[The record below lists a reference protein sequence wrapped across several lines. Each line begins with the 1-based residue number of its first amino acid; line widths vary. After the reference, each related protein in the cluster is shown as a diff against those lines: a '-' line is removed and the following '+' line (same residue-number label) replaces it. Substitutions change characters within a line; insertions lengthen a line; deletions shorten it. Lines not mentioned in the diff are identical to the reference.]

1 MNTEHRDNATPE
13 LWLSLPNAPG
23 VYLMKASDGSVIYV
37 GKAIRL
43 RTRVRSYFREK
54 STSVLTSQMMR
65 YVTEVDYI
73 VTETEVEALIL
84 ENNLIKAHQPRYNV
98 KLKDDKRYPYLRV
111 TTHEPFPRI
120 HITRKAE
127 NDGTRYFG
135 PFVHVRSTRQVLKEL
150 TKFFPIRT
158 CTLPLTETGNTYR
171 VCLDYHIGRCP
182 GPCADKMDA
191 TDYDEIVQKV
201 CQFLSG
207 NTDAVV
213 KELTEQMEAAAEAL
227 DFETAAKYRD
237 TLKDVQQAITTQN
250 MDSVSAADEDVIG
263 IAARTDIACVQLL
276 RVRDGKLLERE
287 HYYLNDAD
295 PGSLSMALGAF
306 ISQYYQNAVFV
317 PKTVVLPMPI
327 ESVELIENW
336 LSEKRGS
343 RVGLHVPRAG
353 RLRKLQTLASKNAEI
368 LLTQREQN
376 VVYSSG
382 VEPALV
388 ELQELLELKHPLRR
402 IEAYDISNLGERF
415 AVGSMV
421 VLEDGKPV
429 SSEYRRFKIR
439 SVEGQNDF
447 AMMQE
452 VITRR
457 FRRAIADDEKFNKLP
472 DLMLIDG
479 GKGQLSAAQA
489 AMNFCRSLQGK
500 TCDSKVA
507 ASHLPDIP
515 MIALAKRIEEIF
527 VPGKSEPIVLR
538 EDNPTL
544 HMIQR
549 LRDEAHR
556 FAVTYHR
563 RLRQKSLSASVLDEI
578 PNIGP
583 RRKQAL
589 LQHFGSIEAIRE
601 ASLDTLLSVKGI
613 PRSVAENIRKHL

>member
-1 MNTEHRDNATPE
+1 MNTEQQEKATPE
-13 LWLSLPNAPG
+13 LWQSLPNESG

-37 GKAIRL
+37 GKANRL

-54 STSVLTSQMMR
+54 SAYALTSQMMR

-111 TTHEPFPRI
+111 TTNEPFPRI

-135 PFVHVRSTRQVLKEL
+135 PFVHVRSTRQVVKQL

-158 CTLPLTETGNTYR
+158 CTLPLTETENRYR

-182 GPCADKMDA
+182 GPCADKISVA
-191 TDYDEIVQKV
+191 DYDEIVRKV

-227 DFETAAKYRD
+227 DFETAAKHRD

-295 PGSLSMALGAF
+295 PESLATALSAF

-327 ESVELIENW
+327 ESVGLIENW
-336 LSEKRGS
+336 LTEKRGS

-388 ELQELLELKHPLRR
+388 ELQELLDLKHPLRR
-402 IEAYDISNLGERF
+402 IEAYDISNLGDRF

-421 VLEDGKPV
+421 VLEDGKPA

-479 GKGQLSAAQA
+479 GKGQLGAAQA
-489 AMNFCRSLQGK
+489 AMEAFATSR
-500 TCDSKVA
+500 
-507 ASHLPDIP
+507 LPDIP
-515 MIALAKRIEEIF
+515 MIALAKRVEEIF

-544 HMIQR
+544 HTIQR

-556 FAVTYHR
+556 FAITYHR

-578 PNIGP
+578 PNLGP
-583 RRKQAL
+583 KRKQAL
-589 LQHFGSIEAIRE
+589 LRHFGSIEAIRA
-601 ASLDTLLSVKGI
+601 ASLDGLLSVKGI

>member
-1 MNTEHRDNATPE
+1 MKAEQSDHATPE
-13 LWLSLPNAPG
+13 LWQSLPNVPG
-23 VYLMKASDGSVIYV
+23 VYLMKASDGTVLYV

-54 STSVLTSQMMR
+54 FTSALTSQMMR

-111 TTHEPFPRI
+111 TMNEPFPRI

-127 NDGTRYFG
+127 TDGTRYFG
-135 PFVHVRSTRQVLKEL
+135 PFVHVRSTRQTLKQL
-150 TKFFPIRT
+150 TKLFPIRT
-158 CTLPLTETGNTYR
+158 CTLPLAEVGNRYR

-182 GPCADKMDA
+182 GPCADKIDVS
-191 TDYDEIVQKV
+191 DYDEIVRKV

-213 KELTEQMEAAAEAL
+213 KELTDQMQAAAAAL
-227 DFETAAKYRD
+227 DFERAAKYRD
-237 TLKDVQQAITTQN
+237 TLQDVQQAITTQN
-250 MDSVSAADEDVIG
+250 MDSVSAEDEDVIG
-263 IAARTDIACVQLL
+263 IAARTDIACAQLL

-295 PGSLSMALGAF
+295 PESLATALSAF

-317 PKTVVLPMPI
+317 PKRVVLPMPI
-327 ESVELIENW
+327 ASMELIENW
-336 LSEKRGS
+336 LSEKQGNH
-343 RVGLHVPRAG
+343 RVGLHVPKAG
-353 RLRKLQTLASKNAEI
+353 RLRQLQILATKNAEI

-382 VEPALV
+382 AEPALV
-388 ELQELLELKHPLRR
+388 ELQELLGLKHPLRR
-402 IEAYDISNLGERF
+402 IEAYDISNLGDRF

-421 VLEDGKPV
+421 VLEDGKPA

-439 SVEGQNDF
+439 SVKGQNDF

-457 FRRAIADDEKFNKLP
+457 FRRALEDDEKFNTLP

-489 AMNFCRSLQGK
+489 VMK
-500 TCDSKVA
+500 TFG
-507 ASHLPDIP
+507 ASRLPDIP
-515 MIALAKRIEEIF
+515 LIALAKRIEEIF
-527 VPGKSEPIVLR
+527 VPGTSEPIVLR

-563 RLRQKSLSASVLDEI
+563 QLRQKSLSVSVLDEI
-578 PNIGP
+578 PNLGP
-583 RRKQAL
+583 KRKQAL
-589 LQHFGSIEAIRE
+589 LQHFGSIKAIRE
-601 ASLDTLLSVKGI
+601 ASLDGLLAVKGI

>member
-1 MNTEHRDNATPE
+1 MNIEQQEKAIPE
-13 LWLSLPNAPG
+13 LWQSLPNVPG

-43 RTRVRSYFREK
+43 RARVRSYFREK
-54 STSVLTSQMMR
+54 SAHALTSQMMR

-111 TTHEPFPRI
+111 TTNEPFPRI

-158 CTLPLTETGNTYR
+158 CTLPLTEIGNKYR

-182 GPCADKMDA
+182 GPCADKMSV

-295 PGSLSMALGAF
+295 PEVLATALSAF

-327 ESVELIENW
+327 ASVELIENW

-388 ELQELLELKHPLRR
+388 ELQELLGLKHPLRR
-402 IEAYDISNLGERF
+402 IEAYDISNLGDRF

-421 VLEDGKPV
+421 VLEDGKPA

-439 SVEGQNDF
+439 SVEGQNDY

-452 VITRR
+452 VVTRR
-457 FRRAIADDEKFNKLP
+457 FRRALADDEKFNKLP

-479 GKGQLSAAQA
+479 GKGQLGAAQA
-489 AMNFCRSLQGK
+489 AMEVFATSR
-500 TCDSKVA
+500 
-507 ASHLPDIP
+507 LPDIP

-563 RLRQKSLSASVLDEI
+563 RLRQKSLSASILDEI
-578 PNIGP
+578 PNLGP
-583 RRKQAL
+583 KRKQAL

-601 ASLDTLLSVKGI
+601 ASLDRLLSVKGI